1 MNNSKD
7 MAQHTKILYVEDDP
21 SSAAL
26 VRRLLESE
34 GYQIVHASDGL
45 SAIAVARHEVPDLI
59 LMDINI
65 SGLDGY
71 ELTTRLRSIEDL
83 REVPIVAVT
92 AATLDGDRERA
103 LIAGCIGYIPKP
115 IDVDVFPSQV
125 RSFLQGAK
133 EEIKSPEE
141 RSEYLVEYSRSLVNR
156 LEKKIR
162 ELEGAHA
169 ELQRIEKVKS
179 DFIILASHELRTPMT
194 CIYGYIQMLLN
205 NPDIPGVPDEEG
217 SARNLL
223 HRIAD
228 AMHRLGLV
236 FDEIRNVS
244 LIDTDR
250 LDLAWE
256 PVPLRSLIH
265 GVVNSLQRIDATRN
279 LQFEL
284 KGIDDLPTLYG
295 DDKRL
300 HQALWNV
307 VSNAMKYTPDG
318 GRIRIVGHQVQDT
331 VHLFIQDSGVGI
343 PPGEQERIFDQFYV
357 LEDTSLHHS
366 SKTAFKGGGIGLGLT
381 VARGIIETHGGRIWV
396 ESEGYDEDQ
405 LPGSTFHILL
415 PLRGAPLALSTVPTS
430 ASILEEHYP
439 PPDASPDHE
448 PSESD

>member
-1 MNNSKD
+1 MNDKD
-7 MAQHTKILYVEDDP
+7 GMSHTKILYVEDDP

-34 GYQIVHASDGL
+34 GYQIVSASDGL
-45 SAIAVARHEVPDLI
+45 SAIEVARRELPGLI

-65 SGLDGY
+65 GGLDGY
-71 ELTTRLRSIEDL
+71 EVATRLRSIKEL
-83 REVPIVAVT
+83 QEVPIVAVT

-103 LIAGCIGYIPKP
+103 LIAGCTGYIPKP
-115 IDVDVFPSQV
+115 IDVDEFPDQV
-125 RSFLQGAK
+125 RSFLTGAK
-133 EEIKSPEE
+133 EEIESPEV
-141 RSEYLVEYSRSLVNR
+141 RTEYLVEYSRNLVDR

-162 ELEGAHA
+162 ELEGAHT

-194 CIYGYIQMLLN
+194 CVYGYIQMLLN
-205 NPDIPGVPDEEG
+205 NPDVPGDPDQEG

-223 HRIAD
+223 IRIAD
-228 AMHRLGLV
+228 ATHRLGLV

-244 LIDTDR
+244 LIDADR

-256 PVPLRSLIH
+256 PVILKSLIY
-265 GVVNSLQRIDATRN
+265 GVVDSLQKFDPTRD
-279 LQFEL
+279 LCFEFD
-284 KGIDDLPTLYG
+284 GIDDLPMLYG

-307 VSNAMKYTPDG
+307 VSNAIKYTPDG
-318 GRIRIVGHQVQDT
+318 GTIHISGHRVQDA
-331 VHLFIQDSGVGI
+331 VHLLVRDSGVGI
-343 PPGEQERIFDQFYV
+343 PLGEQEHIFDQFYV

-366 SKTAFKGGGIGLGLT
+366 SKTAFKGGGLGLGLT
-381 VARGIIETHGGRIWV
+381 VARGIIENHGGRIWV
-396 ESEGYDEDQ
+396 ESEGYDEEQ

-415 PLRGAPLALSTVPTS
+415 PVRNASFSLPTVPTS
-430 ASILEEHYP
+430 ASIPGERYP
-439 PPDASPDHE
+439 PRYASPDRE